1 MTRFEFYK
9 AIVTSSSIAMST
21 DPTDIELR
29 EYALAQYDKL
39 AQEMA
44 DWAEKSAI
52 VLSAA
57 IDLLVDDLLSKFK
70 DSDSPITASD
80 VADKCHCS
88 IQKASAVLRKAVTEG
103 LLTSAPIRNS
113 ITGKGFVKGYSL
125 A

>member
-9 AIVTSSSIAMST
+9 AIVTSSTISNST
-21 DPTDIELR
+21 DPTDVA
-29 EYALAQYDKL
+29 ALAYATEQYNKQ

-44 DWAEKSAI
+44 DRAEENAI
-52 VLSAA
+52 VLRAA
-57 IDLLVDDLLSKFK
+57 INLLN
-70 DSDSPITASD
+70 DSDSPIAASD
-80 VADKCHCS
+80 VADRCHCS

-103 LLTSAPIRNS
+103 LLTSTPIANP